1 MKTVIFA
8 ATAAACILATPAM
21 AQDDTPFSGPRAEA
35 LTGYDKVNTNSNGLG
50 SPDGVI
56 YGIGLGYDLRAGNAV
71 VGVEAELADST
82 ASRNVT
88 GGDVDAARD
97 IYIGAR
103 VGVPI
108 GTNLLAYAKAGY
120 TNARVN
126 TPTFRENG
134 DGLRVGGGLEYDL
147 GNKLFVKAE
156 YRYSNYEQD
165 IERHQ
170 AVAGLDIRF

>member
-88 GGDVDAARD
+88 GGDVDAARPRPTS
-97 IYIGAR
+97 GRACSRSAATRRPTRSPSPRASAR
-103 VGVPI
+103 SPRP
-108 GTNLLAYAKAGY
+108 AG
-120 TNARVN
+120 
-126 TPTFRENG
+126 
-134 DGLRVGGGLEYDL
+134 
-147 GNKLFVKAE
+147 
-156 YRYSNYEQD
+156 
-165 IERHQ
+165 
-170 AVAGLDIRF
+170 